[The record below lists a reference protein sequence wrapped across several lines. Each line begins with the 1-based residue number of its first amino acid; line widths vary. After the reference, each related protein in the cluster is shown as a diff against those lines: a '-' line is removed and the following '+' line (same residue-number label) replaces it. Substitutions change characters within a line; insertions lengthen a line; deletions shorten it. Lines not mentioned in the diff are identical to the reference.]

1 MQSDLPH
8 TLYGKHGQKKGTV
21 VTDDVV
27 QKQLEANRRAT
38 ERHARKKGVTLD
50 ELFKKDND

>member
-8 TLYGKHGQKKGTV
+8 TLYGKHGQEEGTI

-27 QKQLEANRRAT
+27 QKQLEANRRAR